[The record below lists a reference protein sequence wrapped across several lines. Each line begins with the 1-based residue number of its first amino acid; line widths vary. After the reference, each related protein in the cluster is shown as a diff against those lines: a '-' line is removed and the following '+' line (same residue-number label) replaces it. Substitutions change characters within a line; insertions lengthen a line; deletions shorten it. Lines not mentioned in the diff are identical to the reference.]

1 MVSGYESFAYLRDFA
16 RASLVDLD
24 KAFYFKISVLVLCK
38 IRKAGDLR
46 DIFAQR
52 CNTF

>member
-1 MVSGYESFAYLRDFA
+1 MVSGYESFAYLRAFA

-24 KAFYFKISVLVLCK
+24 KAFIFKILALALCK

-46 DIFAQR
+46 DVFTQGS
-52 CNTF
+52 NTF

>member
-1 MVSGYESFAYLRDFA
+1 MVSGYESFAYLRAFA

-24 KAFYFKISVLVLCK
+24 KAFIFKNLVLALCK

-46 DIFAQR
+46 DLFAQR